1 MITELRAHCI
11 TQSSKILVLTPPPI
25 YAPLLCQSAPREG
38 KDRDYKV
45 TRQYADAALAVA
57 KGFDKDDGIA
67 AIDFHNLIELETSY
81 GCMVEIEDKIVRPA
95 LDGIFTDGLH
105 LGWKVYDAVVQ
116 KPVKRVPN
124 SLGV

>member
-1 MITELRAHCI
+1 MITELRAHSI
-11 TQSSKILVLTPPPI
+11 TQSSKILVITPPPF
-25 YAPLLCQSAPREG
+25 YAPLLRRNSPREG

-57 KGFDKDDGIA
+57 KDFHDDEGIA

-81 GCMVEIEDKIVRPA
+81 GCSMMVEIEDKIVRSA

-105 LGWKVYDAVVQ
+105 LAWKVYYSVEQ
-116 KPVKRVPN
+116 KPAKK
-124 SLGV
+124 GT